1 MHMGGL
7 EELMKYE
14 TTCLEGWGGLE
25 RERPKFVYACKN
37 TPLWIHFIY
46 FSNKKT
52 YCICKT
58 FCIISVLFSTK
69 CYLLHNF
76 ISFCSSKMFLI
87 NNAPKFIYQPGRSKV
102 KVQVMTT
109 TEHCYFLTVL
119 LYLLNRNRILC
130 TLFIQTTQDNSTMIH
145 INSALLEPVGLIH
158 TAVRYT
164 KQHLCPWTKHC
175 LHKLEVRDPTGC
187 IMLHTW

>member
-1 MHMGGL
+1 MYMGGL
-7 EELMKYE
+7 EELKGYE
-14 TTCLEGWGGLE
+14 TGLCLGGGG
-25 RERPKFVYACKN
+25 RRKFIYANACKN

-46 FSNKKT
+46 FSNKET

-58 FCIISVLFSTK
+58 YCTISVLCSTIF
-69 CYLLHNF
+69 YLFHNF
-76 ISFCSSKMFLI
+76 IFFCSNKTFLI
-87 NNAPKFIYQPGRSKV
+87 NNALKFKYQPSHSKV

-130 TLFIQTTQDNSTMIH
+130 TLLIQTIQDNSTTIH
-145 INSALLEPVGLIH
+145 INSALFQPAGLIH

-164 KQHLCPWTKHC
+164 KQPFCPWRRQC
-175 LHKLEVRDPTGC
+175 LHKLEVREQIGC
-187 IMLHTW
+187 VMLNAR